1 MLNTTRLVNNLL
13 DMARIQSGGF
23 NLKKEWLTLEEV
35 VGSALKMLEPGL
47 GGRHIELNMP
57 EPLTLIHV
65 DGPLFE
71 RVLINLL
78 ENAAKYA
85 GASAQIGVDAT
96 VDDGTL
102 RLNVWDTG
110 PGIPAGQELAIFEKF
125 ARGNKESA
133 IPGVGL
139 GLAICQAII
148 DVHGGSISAE
158 NRPEGGARFC
168 VTLPLETPPELNELP
183 EDL

>member
-1 MLNTTRLVNNLL
+1 M
-13 DMARIQSGGF
+13 
-23 NLKKEWLTLEEV
+23 

-47 GGRHIELNMP
+47 GGRHIALNMP

-78 ENAAKYA
+78 ENAGKYA
-85 GASAQIGVDAT
+85 GSSARIGVDAM
-96 VDDGTL
+96 VEDGTL
-102 RLNVWDTG
+102 HLDVWDTG

-139 GLAICQAII
+139 GLAICQAIV
-148 DVHGGSISAE
+148 DVHGGTISAE

>member
-1 MLNTTRLVNNLL
+1 M
-13 DMARIQSGGF
+13 
-23 NLKKEWLTLEEV
+23 
-35 VGSALKMLEPGL
+35 VGSALQMLEPGL
-47 GGRHIELNMP
+47 GGRHITLDMP

-85 GASAQIGVDAT
+85 GAKAEIGLTAGVAHQA
-96 VDDGTL
+96 L
-102 RLNVWDTG
+102 RLEVWDDG
-110 PGIPAGQELAIFEKF
+110 PGIPSGQESAIFEKF

-148 DVHGGSISAE
+148 DVHGGTISAE

-168 VTLPLETPPELNELP
+168 VKLPLEAPPELNELP

>member
-1 MLNTTRLVNNLL
+1 M
-13 DMARIQSGGF
+13 
-23 NLKKEWLTLEEV
+23 
-35 VGSALKMLEPGL
+35 
-47 GGRHIELNMP
+47 GGRHIELNLP

-85 GASAQIGVDAT
+85 GQKARIGINAT
-96 VDDGTL
+96 VENQAL
-102 RLNVWDTG
+102 QLEVWDTG
-110 PGIPAGQELAIFEKF
+110 PGIPAGQEQAIFEKF

-148 DVHGGSISAE
+148 DVHGGTISAHT
-158 NRPEGGARFC
+158 RPEGGARFC
-168 VTLPLETPPELNELP
+168 VTLPLDPPPELDDYP

>member
-1 MLNTTRLVNNLL
+1 
-13 DMARIQSGGF
+13 
-23 NLKKEWLTLEEV
+23 
-35 VGSALKMLEPGL
+35 
-47 GGRHIELNMP
+47 
-57 EPLTLIHV
+57 V

-78 ENAAKYA
+78 ENALKYA
-85 GASAQIGVDAT
+85 GPRAHIGLNASVHHQA
-96 VDDGTL
+96 L
-102 RLNVWDTG
+102 ELEVWDDG
-110 PGIPAGQELAIFEKF
+110 PGIPAGQEKAIFEKF

-148 DVHGGSISAE
+148 DVHGGTITAR
-158 NRPEGGARFC
+158 NRQEGGACFC
-168 VTLPLETPPELNELP
+168 VTLPLDTPPELDELP